1 MHAPIVTAHPE
12 PRSLTH
18 SIAAQ
23 IGAGLAEAGHSF
35 EMADLAA
42 EGFDPRFTPGDLA
55 VHRHKAARPADV
67 AAEQARIDRSDA
79 LVLVYPVYWWSMPGL
94 MKGWIDRVFSNQWA
108 FDFTLQD
115 GGMVKKLQ
123 HLKVH
128 LVQVAGADAGT
139 YERHGYFEAMKTQID
154 HGIFDFCGA
163 TVVSSELLFESEGR
177 EATVFLERARVMGRG
192 VFEGQGSNREAK
204 G

>member
-1 MHAPIVTAHPE
+1 MHALIVTAHPE
-12 PRSLTH
+12 PQSLTH
-18 SIAAQ
+18 SIAAK
-23 IGAGLAEAGHSF
+23 IGEGLAEAGHTF
-35 EMADLAA
+35 EIADLAA

-163 TVVSSELLFESEGR
+163 TVASTQFMLESEGQ
-177 EATVFLERARVMGRG
+177 EPAVFLEKAWEVGRG
-192 VFEGQGSNREAK
+192 VFDAETTTHAA
-204 G
+204 